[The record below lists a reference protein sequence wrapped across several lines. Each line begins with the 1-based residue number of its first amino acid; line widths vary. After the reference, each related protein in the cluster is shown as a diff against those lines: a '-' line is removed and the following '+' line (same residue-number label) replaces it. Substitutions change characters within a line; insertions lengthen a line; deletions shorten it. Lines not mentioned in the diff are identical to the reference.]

1 MRGISEALKTLQ
13 VINGGPSANSF
24 FFCFFFWGGVREVT
38 HNNGHKACYTAKKH
52 TQNTAVFHARLL
64 VKAARLGLAAMRII
78 CAVPRMNWHS
88 FLELVYEQLFG
99 CVMFQSKRMGRF
111 NY

>member
-1 MRGISEALKTLQ
+1 MPTFFLGGSERLHTTMAIRL
-13 VINGGPSANSF
+13 
-24 FFCFFFWGGVREVT
+24 
-38 HNNGHKACYTAKKH
+38 ACYTAKKH

-99 CVMFQSKRMGRF
+99 CVMFQSKKMGRF